1 MQHFLCELAV
11 VRVGRLKLLHKVVAS
26 WDLHV
31 RWRGSLNGEVL
42 PLLEL
47 VLIQALIEVHL
58 AL

>member
-1 MQHFLCELAV
+1 MENLLGELAV

-47 VLIQALIEVHL
+47 VLI
-58 AL
+58 